1 MRLAILNTV
10 REYGGGE
17 KWAISIAAALT
28 DRGHEVIL
36 CGQPNSELCRRA
48 AAVGLPEADVLLR
61 HDLSLPS
68 VMRLARLW
76 RRLRPDVVLACTQR
90 AVRLA
95 AWSGWLWPPLRLVY
109 RNGLKG
115 SFKNK
120 VYNRLI
126 APKISFLVANAAAT
140 QAEVLAYGWLPQAKL
155 QVIYNGAAPPQT
167 DPDAAIAVRE
177 EFGCRPGSTLILAA
191 GRLVHDKGHHLLLQA
206 IACLNATTSAEDWLL
221 VIAGEGPQQAAL
233 AATVERLRLGDR
245 VHLAGF
251 REDIGALY
259 GAADLLVHPSRRE
272 GAPNAI
278 LEAMAAGLPVVATAI
293 PSARELLGEDAGCLV
308 PPEDAPALA
317 TALAEL
323 LADAPRR
330 ARLGEAAR
338 RRAEERF
345 SREASIGRWEALL
358 TAVAAGEPL
367 PDLTAPRRP
376 KSVVG

>member
-1 MRLAILNTV
+1 M
-10 REYGGGE
+10 
-17 KWAISIAAALT
+17 
-28 DRGHEVIL
+28 
-36 CGQPNSELCRRA
+36 
-48 AAVGLPEADVLLR
+48 
-61 HDLSLPS
+61 
-68 VMRLARLW
+68 
-76 RRLRPDVVLACTQR
+76 
-90 AVRLA
+90 
-95 AWSGWLWPPLRLVY
+95 
-109 RNGLKG
+109 
-115 SFKNK
+115 
-120 VYNRLI
+120 
-126 APKISFLVANAAAT
+126 
-140 QAEVLAYGWLPQAKL
+140 
-155 QVIYNGAAPPQT
+155 
-167 DPDAAIAVRE
+167 
-177 EFGCRPGSTLILAA
+177 
-191 GRLVHDKGHHLLLQA
+191 
-206 IACLNATTSAEDWLL
+206 
-221 VIAGEGPQQAAL
+221 
-233 AATVERLRLGDR
+233 ERLRLDDR